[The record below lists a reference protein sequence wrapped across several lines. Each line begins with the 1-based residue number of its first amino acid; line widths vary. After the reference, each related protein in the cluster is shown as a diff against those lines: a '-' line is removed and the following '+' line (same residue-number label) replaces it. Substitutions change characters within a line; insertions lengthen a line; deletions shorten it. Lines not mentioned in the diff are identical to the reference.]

1 VAQRHGD
8 TAPWLQRR
16 VLSGYLSMR
25 GHQTALNRD
34 LKELRWGNSQSLHWS
49 IKPSSCP
56 LPCEGR
62 GETL

>member
-34 LKELRWGNSQSLHWS
+34 LKELRWGDHNHCIEAL
-49 IKPSSCP
+49 
-56 LPCEGR
+56 
-62 GETL
+62 